1 MAAAS
6 HGRRRRQFEAWPGY
20 VDVLSTLLMVVIF
33 VLMVFVIAQMFLSQA
48 LSGRD
53 EALDRLNRQVAELG
67 DLLALERNANA
78 DLRLNIAELS
88 ASLQSS
94 TTSRDDLSRRLAV
107 VTEERDQLA
116 SSLAEAQSQGA
127 GVDEKL
133 EDAYKVIEADRA
145 RVQALLDDIAV
156 LESLRDELVRDL
168 RAAEAQTEEA
178 RAAEQER
185 AAALAAEQQRAAEL
199 ARETAQLTEE
209 HERAVAA
216 LGEQEKLSEESQL
229 RVELLNRQLLALR
242 QQLARLSV
250 ALEASEAKAE
260 EQDVQIVD
268 LGKRL
273 NAALASKVEEL
284 ARYRSEFFGRLRE
297 VLGERPDIQIVG
309 DRFVFQSEVLFASG
323 SAQVGEPG
331 KVQLARFAE
340 TLLEIA
346 AKIPPEVDW
355 ILRVD
360 GHTDKRPISTFQF
373 QSNWQLSTAR
383 AISVV
388 NFLESQGVPSKRLVA
403 AGFGEYQPLDDGDSE
418 AAYRRNRRIELKLD
432 QR

>member
-1 MAAAS
+1 MAS
-6 HGRRRRQFEAWPGY
+6 VNQGRRRRQFDAWPGY

-33 VLMVFVIAQMFLSQA
+33 VLMVFVIAQLFLSEA

-53 EALDRLNRQVAELG
+53 EALERLNRQISELG
-67 DLLALERNANA
+67 DLLALERSANA

-88 ASLQSS
+88 ASLQTS
-94 TTSRDDLSRRLAV
+94 TTERDDLSRRLAV

-116 SSLAEAQSQGA
+116 SSLAEAQSTGA

-156 LESLRDELVRDL
+156 LESLRDELIQKL
-168 RAAEAQTEEA
+168 RAAETATAEA
-178 RAAEQER
+178 ATAEQER

-199 ARETAQLTEE
+199 ARQTAELTAEN
-209 HERAVAA
+209 ERVVAA
-216 LGEQEKLSEESQL
+216 LGEQEALSKESQL

-250 ALEASEAKAE
+250 ALEVSEAKAA

-297 VLGERPDIQIVG
+297 VLGDRPDIQIVG
-309 DRFVFQSEVLFASG
+309 DRFVFQSEVLFETG
-323 SAQVGEPG
+323 SAELGAPG
-331 KVQLARFAE
+331 QVQLAQFAE

-360 GHTDKRPISTFQF
+360 GHTDKRPIRTYQF

-403 AGFGEYQPLDDGDSE
+403 AGFGEYQPLADGDAE
-418 AAYRRNRRIELKLD
+418 DVYRRNRRIELKLD